1 MPRTVTVDA
10 SRIQLS
16 EIKDSPHVTRFTGGS
31 ASAVTVAKTRRRAP
45 KRDLEVPR
53 PFLKFAGGK
62 SRLLPELC
70 ERLPAKFGRYHEPF
84 VGGGALFWHLQREGL
99 LKGGAVLSDAN
110 ERLVRAYR
118 GVRDDV
124 GGVIEQLYNHAL
136 LHKLQG
142 RTFFE
147 RIREA
152 EPEDP
157 KLVAAWLIYLNKTC
171 FNGLY
176 RVNRKG
182 EFNVS
187 FGDYKDPKILD
198 EENLRA
204 CSRALREVELYDCDF
219 EVPAT
224 LGCKAG
230 DFVRGDLVYFDP
242 PYVPLTKTALFT
254 GYTSGGFSKAD
265 QERLADLARDLK
277 SRGIYVVLTNSDHPL
292 VRELYPEPF
301 WKVERVEVRG
311 DALNT
316 DGAKRGKVGELII
329 S

>member
-53 PFLKFAGGK
+53 PFLKYAGGK
-62 SRLLPELC
+62 ARLLPELC
-70 ERLPAKFGRYHEPF
+70 KRIPAKFGRYHELF

-99 LKGGAVLSDAN
+99 LKGGAVLSDSN
-110 ERLVRAYR
+110 GRLIRAYR
-118 GVRDDV
+118 GIRDQ
-124 GGVIEQLYNHAL
+124 IEVTIADLTLHAKAHSKEHFYKMRAAL
-136 LHKLQG
+136 
-142 RTFFE
+142 RD
-147 RIREA
+147 EA
-152 EPEDP
+152 FPP
-157 KLVAAWLIYLNKTC
+157 YVMAAWLIYMNKTC

-176 RVNRKG
+176 RVNQNG

-204 CSRALREVELYDCDF
+204 CSRALQEVEIRS
-219 EVPAT
+219 
-224 LGCKAG
+224 G
-230 DFVRGDLVYFDP
+230 DFAVETGVDVGDLVYFDS
-242 PYVPLTKTALFT
+242 PYVPVSKTANFS
-254 GYTSGGFSKAD
+254 GYTADGFTKED
-265 QERLADLARDLK
+265 QERLAERARRLK
-277 SRGIYVVLTNSDHPL
+277 EMGAHVILTNSDAPL

-301 WKVERVEVRG
+301 WKVDRIEVRG

-316 DGAKRGKVGELII
+316 DGAKRGKVGELVI

>member
-1 MPRTVTVDA
+1 MTEARLVRPKKR
-10 SRIQLS
+10 
-16 EIKDSPHVTRFTGGS
+16 KN
-31 ASAVTVAKTRRRAP
+31 AP

-53 PFLKFAGGK
+53 PWLKFAGGK

-70 ERLPAKFGRYHEPF
+70 KRLPEKFGRYHELF

-99 LKGGAVLSDAN
+99 LKGGAVLNDSN
-110 ERLVRAYR
+110 EQLIRAYR
-118 GVRDDV
+118 GIRDHV
-124 GGVIEQLYNHAL
+124 GLVVEL
-136 LHKLQG
+136 LQHFKADHSKTHFY
-142 RTFFE
+142 RT
-147 RIREA
+147 REA
-152 EPEDP
+152 FKDEAFPP
-157 KLVAAWLIYLNKTC
+157 HYMAAWLIYMNKTC

-187 FGDYKDPKILD
+187 FGDYANPKILD

-204 CSRALREVELYDCDF
+204 CSRALQGVELEARDF
-219 EVPAT
+219 DPRT
-224 LGCKAG
+224 TGCI
-230 DFVRGDLVYFDP
+230 DPSTGDLWYADP
-242 PYVPLTKTALFT
+242 PYVPVSKTALFT
-254 GYTSGGFSKAD
+254 GYTADGFTKED
-265 QERLADLARDLK
+265 QERLAEYARSLK
-277 SRGIYVVLTNSDHPL
+277 ARGVHVLLTNSDAPL

>member
-1 MPRTVTVDA
+1 MTEARLAQP
-10 SRIQLS
+10 
-16 EIKDSPHVTRFTGGS
+16 K
-31 ASAVTVAKTRRRAP
+31 KRRSP

-53 PFLKFAGGK
+53 PLVKFAGGK
-62 SRLLPELC
+62 TRLLPELC
-70 ERLPAKFGRYHEPF
+70 KRLPAKFGRYHELF

-99 LKGGAVLSDAN
+99 LKGGAVLNDSN
-110 ERLVRAYR
+110 ERLIRAYR
-118 GVRDDV
+118 GIRDQ
-124 GGVIEQLYNHAL
+124 IEVTIADLAFHAKAHSKEHFYKMRAAL
-136 LHKLQG
+136 
-142 RTFFE
+142 RD
-147 RIREA
+147 EA
-152 EPEDP
+152 FPP
-157 KLVAAWLIYLNKTC
+157 YVMAAWLIYMNKTC

-176 RVNRKG
+176 RVNQKG

-204 CSRALREVELYDCDF
+204 CSRALQEVEIRC
-219 EVPAT
+219 
-224 LGCKAG
+224 G
-230 DFVRGDLVYFDP
+230 DFAVETGVLPGDLWYADA
-242 PYVPLTKTALFT
+242 PYMPLTKTAGFT
-254 GYTSGGFSKAD
+254 SYTADRFSPND
-265 QERLADLARDLK
+265 QRRLAERAHHLK
-277 SRGIYVVLTNSDHPL
+277 QNGAHVLLTNSDHPF

>member
-1 MPRTVTVDA
+1 MTEARLAQP
-10 SRIQLS
+10 
-16 EIKDSPHVTRFTGGS
+16 K
-31 ASAVTVAKTRRRAP
+31 KRRSP

-53 PFLKFAGGK
+53 PFLKYAGGK

-70 ERLPAKFGRYHEPF
+70 KRLPAKFGRYHEPF

-99 LKGGAVLSDAN
+99 LKGGAVLSDSN
-110 ERLVRAYR
+110 ERVIRAYR
-118 GVRDDV
+118 GIRDQ
-124 GGVIEQLYNHAL
+124 IEVTIADLAFHAKAHSKEHFYKMRAAL
-136 LHKLQG
+136 
-142 RTFFE
+142 RD
-147 RIREA
+147 EA
-152 EPEDP
+152 FPP
-157 KLVAAWLIYLNKTC
+157 YVMAAWLIYMNKTC

-204 CSRALREVELYDCDF
+204 CSRALQEVEIRC
-219 EVPAT
+219 
-224 LGCKAG
+224 G
-230 DFVRGDLVYFDP
+230 DFAVETGVDDGDLVYFDS
-242 PYVPLTKTALFT
+242 PYVPVSKTANFS
-254 GYTSGGFSKAD
+254 GYTADGFTRED
-265 QERLADLARDLK
+265 QERLAERARELK
-277 SRGIYVVLTNSDHPL
+277 ERGAFVMLTNSDHPL

-301 WKVERVEVRG
+301 WRVERVEVRG